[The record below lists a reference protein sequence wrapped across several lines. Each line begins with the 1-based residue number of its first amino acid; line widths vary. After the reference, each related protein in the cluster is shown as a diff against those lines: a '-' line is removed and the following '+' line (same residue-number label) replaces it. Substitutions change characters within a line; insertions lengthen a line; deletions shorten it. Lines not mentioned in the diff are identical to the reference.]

1 MNVVEYVRGFSPLEI
16 PADGRIW
23 LRKQLDSQPV
33 PIANALAE
41 QHRRTY
47 KAERGQGRPNPMRSA
62 NIELRE
68 FVEASQGVLPPNAS
82 DNDIRAFAKRRSH
95 ECEQSM
101 RRINGDEMATYAA
114 GHGVVSRFGLVPPTP
129 NRNRTLLGCIERM
142 RDERWWRNQ
151 LHKIHGRKHEQQARS
166 IGLVHKRAGLYI
178 SEYGFQRYIGRQESN
193 ARALNETVAVCETGE
208 EFSLAEIADKGLSN
222 PSIRRNEM
230 MGRINGIERYAE
242 ARGDVALFAS
252 ITTPSEL
259 HAVHSKSLEPCEGQ
273 HVTPREGQEWLMAQW
288 QKIRAKLN
296 RLSINAYGLRVA
308 EPHHDGTPH
317 WHALFFVE
325 PAQADLLR
333 RILTDY
339 FVDGATNPA
348 RQKRA
353 CKIKAIDPQHGS
365 ATGYIAKYISKGI
378 DGHGLDYA
386 ATLDSDGQQVGLEAD
401 PKDAAQRVRAW
412 ASQWGIRQFQFMG
425 TPAIGPWRE
434 LRRIRHEIEGN
445 PKAEALRKSAD
456 EGDYARYM
464 ELMGGAAVKA
474 SERPAHV
481 RYAIDSECGRYGE
494 AKQRA
499 YLDAFGV
506 TYTTRPLRWEI
517 EYRPGGDTR
526 YQGSADPFDRNVTSD
541 EARGVAAQ
549 SLTAHTE
556 RESLNERIPAHRISA
571 AAQPR
576 ALGLVEITVLS
587 PDLRHTPPGG
597 LPKSR
602 AHR

>member
-1 MNVVEYVRGFSPLEI
+1 MSVIEYVSGLSAREI

-33 PIANALAE
+33 PVANALAE

-47 KAERGQGRPNPMRSA
+47 HAERDQGRPNPMRPA
-62 NIELRE
+62 NIQLRE
-68 FVEASQGVLPPNAS
+68 FVEASQGLLPPSATG
-82 DNDIRAFAKRRSH
+82 DDIRAFAKRRSH

-101 RRINGDEMATYAA
+101 RRVNGDEMATYAA

-129 NRNRTLLGCIERM
+129 NRNRTLFGCIERM
-142 RDERWWRNQ
+142 RDEGWWRNQ

-166 IGLVHKRAGLYI
+166 FGLVHKRAGLYI

-193 ARALNETVAVCETGE
+193 ARALNDTMAVCETGE

-252 ITTPSEL
+252 ITTPPEL
-259 HAVHSKSLEPCEGQ
+259 HAVHSKSLEPGDGQ

-288 QKIRAKLN
+288 KKFRAKLK
-296 RLSINAYGLRVA
+296 RASINAYGLRVA

-317 WHALFFVE
+317 WHVLLFVD

-333 RILTDY
+333 RMLTVY
-339 FVDGATNPA
+339 FVAGSTDRA
-348 RQKRA
+348 RQERA
-353 CKIKAIDPQHGS
+353 CDIQAIDPQRGS
-365 ATGYIAKYISKGI
+365 ATGYIAKYISKGM

-386 ATLDSDGQQVGLEAD
+386 ATLDSDGQQVGLETD

-434 LRRIRHEIEGN
+434 LRRIRNEIEGN
-445 PKAEALRKSAD
+445 PKAEALRKAAD

-474 SERPAHV
+474 SARPAHV
-481 RYAIDSECGRYGE
+481 RYAADTECGRYGE
-494 AKQRA
+494 TKQRA

-506 TYTTRPLRWEI
+506 TYTTRPVRWII
-517 EYRPGGDTR
+517 EYQPSGESRNGDNAE
-526 YQGSADPFDRNVTSD
+526 QFGRNVTGSGATGIRAEPVTGNLKRD
-541 EARGVAAQ
+541 F
-549 SLTAHTE
+549 
-556 RESLNERIPAHRISA
+556 LNEFQRA
-571 AAQPR
+571 ALAQR
-576 ALGLVEITVLS
+576 
-587 PDLRHTPPGG
+587 R
-597 LPKSR
+597 SR
-602 AHR
+602 EHLDSWK